1 MEESETSP
9 ILSVHISGHEHH
21 CFNVCMCGLPF
32 QSSEI
37 SVPLPYADPLGGVDE
52 FALAKPGKLEYFK
65 LLMVMEHGVENQPD
79 TFLYQWS
86 VVTCH
91 IISL

>member
-21 CFNVCMCGLPF
+21 CFNVCMCG
-32 QSSEI
+32 
-37 SVPLPYADPLGGVDE
+37 
-52 FALAKPGKLEYFK
+52 KLEYFK
-65 LLMVMEHGVENQPD
+65 LLMVIEHGVENQPD

-91 IISL
+91 IISLQA